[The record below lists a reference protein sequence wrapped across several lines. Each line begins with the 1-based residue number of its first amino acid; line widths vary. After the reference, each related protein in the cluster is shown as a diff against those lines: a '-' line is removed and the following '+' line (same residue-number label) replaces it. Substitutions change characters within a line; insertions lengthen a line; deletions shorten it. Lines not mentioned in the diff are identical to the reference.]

1 MGFKLGTGKGFQ
13 ARSGVIS
20 NKLQFNK
27 QANNSHITIPGE
39 TIIRTNELGDAL
51 GMASD
56 DGNIYINDKIPPGS
70 ILEYE
75 TVLEEI
81 KHMTDLKTGKLSYD
95 DNYVCFRGEKF
106 ERHGG
111 KIKYNGKMYPEGHPA
126 LPWESDAKELENGN
140 I

>member
-81 KHMTDLKTGKLSYD
+81 ETVNINCEPYD
-95 DNYVCFRGEKF
+95 VYFA
-106 ERHGG
+106 
-111 KIKYNGKMYPEGHPA
+111 EGILLHNVH
-126 LPWESDAKELENGN
+126 DKDG
-140 I
+140 